1 MNILAI
7 DVGEKRIGLAWVNT
21 TIGVVLPFGVVK
33 TVEELVKL
41 INGESMDVIV
51 VGVPLSMTGGETEHT
66 IKIRSFAKNLSEKIG
81 MSVEFFDERFS
92 SKQADAMGGSVTRD
106 EKSAMIILQSY
117 IESRKLGK

>member
-33 TVEELVKL
+33 TVEELAKL

-51 VGVPLSMTGGETEHT
+51 VGVPFSMTGGETEHT
-66 IKIRSFAKNLSEKIG
+66 IKIRSFAKTLSEKIG
-81 MSVEFFDERFS
+81 MGVEFFDERFS